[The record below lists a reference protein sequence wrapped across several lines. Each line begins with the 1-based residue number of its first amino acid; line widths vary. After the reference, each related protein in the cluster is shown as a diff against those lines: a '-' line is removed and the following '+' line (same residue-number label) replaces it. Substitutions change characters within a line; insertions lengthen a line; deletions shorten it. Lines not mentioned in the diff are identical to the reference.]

1 MTVGELNQRGQCGI
15 YCPECGADLGDE
27 TPSTDPEHDVAEVD
41 CPACGEAPAVSELGY
56 NRTLGED
63 AVWGIVDGV
72 RAQLAESRRQVEAL
86 QSELLRLRSDLGRV
100 KAQHDEVTDVAAEV
114 TVGADLEFERIAQM
128 LRDHFPTKE
137 AFIAFIDSG
146 EIEASDEVTRGR

>member
-1 MTVGELNQRGQCGI
+1 MNIGELSQHGQCGI

-63 AVWGIVDGV
+63 AVWGIVDEV
-72 RAQLAESRRQVEAL
+72 RAQLAESRRQVEMLLSGLRDL
-86 QSELLRLRSDLGRV
+86 Q
-100 KAQHDEVTDVAAEV
+100 AQHDEVT
-114 TVGADLEFERIAQM
+114 
-128 LRDHFPTKE
+128 
-137 AFIAFIDSG
+137 
-146 EIEASDEVTRGR
+146 RGR

>member
-1 MTVGELNQRGQCGI
+1 MTVGELNRQGQCGI
-15 YCPECGADLGDE
+15 YCPDCAADLSAE
-27 TPSTDPEHDVAEVD
+27 TPSTDPDNDVAEVD

-63 AVWGIVDGV
+63 AVWGIVDEV

-100 KAQHDEVTDVAAEV
+100 KAHHAELADVAAEV
-114 TVGADLEFERIAQM
+114 T
-128 LRDHFPTKE
+128 
-137 AFIAFIDSG
+137 
-146 EIEASDEVTRGR
+146 RGR